1 MLGWRGAVA
10 RLARWQPPQAVGTVL
25 IVADLELDTKTR
37 IARHPTRAAI
47 APRTARSSSAA
58 PVTLTLS
65 HDRGEKAAT
74 NTGSSAPAENAM
86 AEEIAGC
93 GA

>member
-1 MLGWRGAVA
+1 MS
-10 RLARWQPPQAVGTVL
+10 LAQIFVP
-25 IVADLELDTKTR
+25 KTR
-37 IARHPTRAAI
+37 PTSEETPIASAPQNATLSAPRHMEAPPTRAAI

-58 PVTLTLS
+58 PVTLTLN